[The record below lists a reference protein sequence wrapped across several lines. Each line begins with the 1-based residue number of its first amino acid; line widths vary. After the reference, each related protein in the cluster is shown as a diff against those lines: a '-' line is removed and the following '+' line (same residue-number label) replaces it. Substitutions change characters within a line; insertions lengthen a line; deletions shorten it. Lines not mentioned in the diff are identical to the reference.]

1 MLPFRV
7 KPVRLNL
14 WVTLMVA
21 FGVVTCATSVA
32 KVTCIRVVGEH
43 TADTTDLKR
52 FRQFRQWQ
60 DKKGNDLA
68 LAIWKYLCDYET
80 GLYHFNEILEGPD
93 PFDEYATVR
102 EPLKILNVYNMAYC
116 GIFGPVLDGIFQG
129 VGFEDGRSFGVE
141 SWKHCATE
149 VWYDRSWHYFDL
161 DVRGV
166 LLDANGTAASLD
178 QARRDRNLWTDPPV
192 KVEPFFPKDHDK
204 DKVFEIYRDSRIDYY
219 YRWFQG
225 SHTMDFYLRQGET
238 FTRWWEPRTPQS
250 GRWHHLPRYNSTKWV
265 KDLLLT
271 IPVGMKPNHRDFTR
285 WNHGN
290 GVFHYGPSLSSRS
303 TDFQDGFY
311 AVRNLAP
318 GKEGLH
324 VVRQGDAEV
333 IFEVF
338 TPYIIVAKVNDLDD
352 PNDDADAAVV
362 LLESL
367 LPIELFVSLDRGLN
381 WQSAG
386 RVKAGEDAFVDLTPI
401 VKGTYGYLL
410 KLATAGTAGAA
421 AIKTLEIYTWVQVA
435 PISLPRLKKGDNH
448 LRYELGDR
456 YGLATIPILVNPN
469 TADPNDLAKY
479 LVAMPQDYDP
489 QRQTCRIR
497 GEVVLRLAAPQ
508 GTKIAWCSVG
518 ATFRTDQ
525 GEQARQTDNRIA
537 YAVGEPKD
545 FKEIYKSLVPTW
557 VNHWRYNWDTDI
569 KLDVPAEK
577 VYIKYTGRPGLN
589 AIRACMH
596 VIPERPPQTQIRITH
611 GYKVDG
617 QLRQETIDLDGPATY
632 TIRCDEEPEN
642 VFIEVSGLPG

>member
-1 MLPFRV
+1 MLPFRTRPV
-7 KPVRLNL
+7 KLSL
-14 WVTLMVA
+14 WAALIVA
-21 FGVVTCATSVA
+21 FSAVTCATSGA
-32 KVTCIRVVGEH
+32 KVACIRVVSEH

-60 DKKGNDLA
+60 DKTGNDLA
-68 LAIWKYLCDYET
+68 LAIWKYLCGYET

-116 GIFGPVLDGIFQG
+116 GIFGPILDGIFQG

-141 SWKHCATE
+141 LWNHCATE
-149 VWYDRSWHYFDL
+149 VWYDRSWHYLDL
-161 DVRGV
+161 DVRGA
-166 LLDANGTAASLD
+166 LLDADGIAVSLD
-178 QARRDRNLWTDPPV
+178 RARRDRNLWTDPPV
-192 KVEPFFPKDHDK
+192 KVEPFFPKDDDK
-204 DKVFEIYRDSRIDYY
+204 DKLFEIFRDSRIDYY

-238 FTRWWEPRTPQS
+238 FTRWWEPQEPQS
-250 GRWHHLPRYNSTKWV
+250 GRWHHLPRYNGTKWV
-265 KDLLLT
+265 KDLLLAS
-271 IPVGMKPNHRDFTR
+271 PVGMKPNHRDFTR

-290 GVFHYGPSLSSRS
+290 GVFHYAPSLSSTS

-311 AVRNLAP
+311 AVKNLAP

-324 VVRQGDAEV
+324 IVNPGNAEI

-338 TPYIIVAKVNDLDD
+338 TPYIIVAKVKDLDD
-352 PNDDADAAVV
+352 PNDDVDASVV
-362 LLESL
+362 MLEAL
-367 LPIELFVSLDRGLN
+367 LPVELFVSLDRGLN

-386 RVKAGEDAFVDLTPI
+386 KVKAGEDAVVDLTRM

-410 KLATAGTAGAA
+410 KLATAGTGGAGA
-421 AIKTLEIYTWVQVA
+421 IKSLEIYTWVQVA

-448 LRYELGDR
+448 LRYEIGDR
-456 YGLATIPILVNPN
+456 YGLATIPILINPN
-469 TADPNDLAKY
+469 TADANDLAKY
-479 LVAMPQDYDP
+479 LVTMPEDYDP
-489 QRQTCRIR
+489 QRETCRIR
-497 GEVVLRLAAPQ
+497 GEAVLRLAAPE

-518 ATFRTDQ
+518 ATFRTYQ
-525 GEQARQTDNRIA
+525 AEQAKQTDNRIA

-545 FKEIYKSLVPTW
+545 FKEIYKSSVPTW

-569 KLDVPAEK
+569 RLDVPAEK
-577 VYIKYTGRPGLN
+577 VHIKYTGLPGLN

-611 GYKVDG
+611 GYQVDG
-617 QLRQETIDLDGPATY
+617 QFRQETIDLDGPATY

-642 VFIEVSGLPG
+642 VFIKVGVPSS